1 MTHPDQ
7 RTIEVNGRHYRLPSQ
22 PTVVVCVDGCE
33 FAYLE
38 AAVAAGA
45 APFIG
50 SMLEGGAAF
59 RGDCVIPSFTN
70 PNNLSIVC
78 GVPPSVHGICG
89 NYFWDPAANGG
100 AGAAVMMND
109 PVYLRTGTLLAAAA
123 DAGAAVAVVT
133 AKDKLR
139 GLLGWQLKG
148 ICFSAE
154 KADKVTREENG
165 IDGVLDLVGLPLP
178 DVYSAALSEFVFAAG
193 LRLAQTRKLDLMYL
207 STTDYIQHKW
217 APGTEG
223 ANAFY
228 AMMDGY
234 LAQLDALGWV
244 IGLTADHGMNA
255 KHDPQTGEPNV
266 IYLQDVLDDW
276 LDVSTARVILPI
288 TDPYVVHHGALG
300 SFATVYLPRDVDAAW
315 VIDRIG
321 RLPGVEVVLERRAAC
336 ARFELPED
344 RIGDIVVIGAKHVVL
359 GTRRDEHDLSGL
371 TVPLRSHGG
380 ISEQEVPLLFNRRV
394 QLLGAGSGGNEG
406 KRLRNFDIF
415 DVALNRVS
423 PS

>member
-1 MTHPDQ
+1 MAIQ
-7 RTIEVNGRHYRLPSQ
+7 SERSVEVNGRSYRLPAK

-33 FAYLE
+33 YDYLE
-38 AAVAAGA
+38 AAVKAGV

-50 SMLEGGAAF
+50 RMLRDGAAF
-59 RGDCVIPSFTN
+59 KGDCVIPSFTN

-89 NYFWDPAANGG
+89 NYFWDPHANDGEG
-100 AGAAVMMND
+100 AEVMMND
-109 PVYLRTGTLLAAAA
+109 PAYLRAPTLLAAAA

-139 GLLGWQLKG
+139 RLLGNKMTG

-154 KADKVTREENG
+154 KADKVTFEENG
-165 IDGVLDLVGLPLP
+165 IGEVLDLVGLPVP
-178 DVYSAALSEFVFAAG
+178 DVYSAGLSEFVFAAG
-193 LRLAQTRKLDLMYL
+193 VRLAQTRKLDLMYL

-266 IYLQDVLDDW
+266 IYLQDVMDEW
-276 LDVSTARVILPI
+276 LGARAARVILPI

-300 SFATVYLPRDVDAAW
+300 SFATIYLPSGANARQ
-315 VIDRIG
+315 VIE
-321 RLPGVEVVLERRAAC
+321 RLSGVAEIEVVLDNKAAC
-336 ARFELPED
+336 ERFELPND
-344 RIGDIVVIGAKHVVL
+344 RVGDIVVVSKKNTAL

-380 ISEQEVPLLFNRRV
+380 ISEQVVPLIFNRRIDEARV
-394 QLLGAGSGGNEG
+394 AGQ
-406 KRLRNFDIF
+406 RLRNFDVF
-415 DVALNRVS
+415 DLALNHVAAS
-423 PS
+423 

>member
-1 MTHPDQ
+1 MAIQ
-7 RTIEVNGRHYRLPSQ
+7 SERNVEVNGRSYRLPVK

-33 FAYLE
+33 SDYLE
-38 AAVAAGA
+38 AAVNAGV

-50 SMLEGGAAF
+50 KMLRDGAAF
-59 RGDCVIPSFTN
+59 KADCVIPSFTN

-89 NYFWDPAANGG
+89 NYFWDPQANDGKG
-100 AGAAVMMND
+100 AEVMMND
-109 PVYLRTGTLLAAAA
+109 PAYLRAPTLLAAAA

-139 GLLGWQLKG
+139 RLLGNKMKG

-154 KADKVTREENG
+154 KADKVTLDENG
-165 IDGVLDLVGLPLP
+165 IDDVLGLVGLPVP
-178 DVYSAALSEFVFAAG
+178 DVYSADLSEFVFAAG
-193 LRLAQTRKLDLMYL
+193 VRLAQTRKLDLMYL

-266 IYLQDVLDDW
+266 IYLQDVMDEW
-276 LDVSTARVILPI
+276 LGARAARVILPI

-300 SFATVYLPRDVDAAW
+300 SFATIYLPPDANARQ
-315 VIDRIG
+315 VIE
-321 RLPGVEVVLERRAAC
+321 RLAGLKDIEVVLDNQAAC
-336 ARFELPED
+336 ERFELPND
-344 RIGDIVVIGAKHVVL
+344 RVGDIVVVSKKNTAL

-380 ISEQEVPLLFNRRV
+380 ISEQVVPLIFNRRIDEARV
-394 QLLGAGSGGNEG
+394 AG
-406 KRLRNFDIF
+406 KRLRNFDVF
-415 DVALNRVS
+415 DLALNNVAAS
-423 PS
+423 